1 MTGDD
6 AIGRQKAG
14 AGGPSP
20 VQPLRAAKK
29 PCPICGKPPVATND
43 PFCSPRCQQIDLSRW
58 LTGAYAIPV
67 IEDDKSAVS
76 RDPSD
81 A

>member
-1 MTGDD
+1 MKNADKTDP
-6 AIGRQKAG
+6 AAVR
-14 AGGPSP
+14 
-20 VQPLRAAKK
+20 PLRPRK
-29 PCPICGKPPVATND
+29 PCPICGKPAVEANL

-58 LTGAYAIPV
+58 LNGAYAIPV
-67 IEDDKSAVS
+67 VEDDRSPTS